1 LSGNAHD
8 QQISVIGF
16 MNLPVQVVV
25 AAHELGET
33 AKASTRT
40 ARMFRSSQH
49 IT

>member
-1 LSGNAHD
+1 MIVVPPTLSGNAHD

-40 ARMFRSSQH
+40 A
-49 IT
+49 